1 MTPTREARFTAPQPH
16 PYDLGRQMVEALD
29 YPDTTAEHGS
39 NGNARQR
46 RPARR
51 QAPRPAEAPASS
63 NGHDADGH
71 DTNGQFAKGNRGGP
85 GNPYN
90 RQIAE
95 FRKQFLAASTPAVFR
110 QVVDALI
117 AKALGGDGAAMKLY
131 FLYVMGKPADAVD
144 PDRVDFDE
152 CDVLCQTQANRKLPW
167 HEILKLPYLETML
180 ELARI
185 FRPASDARYRK
196 QLGDGVKALDAQT
209 AKQRQRAEAQ
219 RARREAKRAAP
230 TNVEA
235 PIANG
240 GNGTAAD
247 AAGLA
252 ADRDAASGADR
263 DDTGPVVPDAA
274 AHGSPL
280 ANGGNGRAANTTGDA
295 GTHLSPIANGEYG
308 TRKGRAAKTKGAD
321 GDAATHRSP
330 LTNGENGRAANSTG
344 DAGTHQSPIANGE
357 NGTRKGGVSKTA
369 ACASGDAATHHLP
382 IANGENGRAAKTKGA
397 TGDAAEHDP
406 PSANGV

>member
-1 MTPTREARFTAPQPH
+1 MSQTLEPRFTIPAHLADLAVLAGQALAAKEAAEIAPAH
-16 PYDLGRQMVEALD
+16 A
-29 YPDTTAEHGS
+29 S
-39 NGNARQR
+39 NGDAAAARQR

-51 QAPRPAEAPASS
+51 QAPRPAEAPAAR
-63 NGHDADGH
+63 NGHDANGH
-71 DTNGQFAKGNRGGP
+71 DANGQFAKGNRGGP

-117 AKALGGDGAAMKLY
+117 AKALGGDAAAMKLY

-152 CDVLCQTQANRKLPW
+152 CDVLCQTQANRNLPW
-167 HEILKLPYLETML
+167 HEILKLPYLDSML
-180 ELARI
+180 QLARI
-185 FRPASDARYRK
+185 FRPASDARYWK
-196 QLGDGVKALDAQT
+196 QLDHGVKALDAQQ

-219 RARREAKRAAP
+219 RARREAKRAAQA
-230 TNVEA
+230 NVEA
-235 PIANG
+235 PMANG

-247 AAGLA
+247 AASLA

-263 DDTGPVVPDAA
+263 DDHGPIVPDAA

-295 GTHLSPIANGEYG
+295 
-308 TRKGRAAKTKGAD
+308 R
-321 GDAATHRSP
+321 
-330 LTNGENGRAANSTG
+330 
-344 DAGTHQSPIANGE
+344 THQSPIANGG
-357 NGTRKGGVSKTA
+357 NGTRKANAKTKA
-369 ACASGDAATHHLP
+369 AADDAAVHRSPL
-382 IANGENGRAAKTKGA
+382 ANGENGRAAKTKGA
-397 TGDAAEHDP
+397 DGNATKHDP
-406 PSANGV
+406 PSPNGV